1 MATSVA
7 GISFDLSFDGSKM
20 LASINASCKKVKDQ
34 FDKSF
39 SQAAKKSTKAIET
52 GNQEIDKILN
62 NTARTAKSKAAAIA
76 SIYKKEGASSSEAF
90 RKAWSLIERDS
101 RNGSHQVKKHELI
114 KNTHEL
120 INHACSF

>member
-62 NTARTAKSKAAAIA
+62 NTARTA
-76 SIYKKEGASSSEAF
+76 
-90 RKAWSLIERDS
+90 
-101 RNGSHQVKKHELI
+101 
-114 KNTHEL
+114 
-120 INHACSF
+120 